1 MVPRDGD
8 EPSRRPQGAVFDWS
22 SRPLEELLDHI
33 VNDRHAELHRA
44 LPSLRSISGRAAAAG
59 RRGKPDLS
67 MVRQVIE
74 DLESDI
80 ALVLY
85 QEARVLFP
93 AVRAGGPRPTDGE
106 LAGTIATVRDHHQNL
121 LGSLSL
127 LRRVTD
133 LYTAPDGAGDG
144 VRDLYAAAAALD
156 DALKGLIRL
165 EENVLFPRLLA
176 AGERPAD

>member
-1 MVPRDGD
+1 MASRDRD
-8 EPSRRPQGAVFDWS
+8 EPSKRPQGAVVDWS
-22 SRPLEELLDHI
+22 SRPVDELLDHI

-44 LPSLRSISGRAAAAG
+44 LPSLRSNSERAAAAG
-59 RRGKPDLS
+59 RRAAADLS

-74 DLESDI
+74 DLESDLS
-80 ALVLY
+80 LVLY

-93 AVRAGGPRPTDGE
+93 AVRAGGLGPIDAD
-106 LAGTIATVRDHHQNL
+106 LAGTIAMVRDHHQNL

-127 LRRVTD
+127 LRRVTN
-133 LYTAPDGAGDG
+133 LYTAPDGAGDA
-144 VRDLYAAAAALD
+144 VRELYAAAAALD

-176 AGERPAD
+176 AGKGPTG